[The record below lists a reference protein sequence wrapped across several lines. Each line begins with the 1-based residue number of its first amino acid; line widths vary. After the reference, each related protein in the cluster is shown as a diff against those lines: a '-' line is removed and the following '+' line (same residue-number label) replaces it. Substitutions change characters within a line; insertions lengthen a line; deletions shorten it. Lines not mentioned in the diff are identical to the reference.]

1 MTMLLKVS
9 NLKQRYGNV
18 YALNDVNF
26 TISEGEIIAIL
37 GPSGCGKS
45 TLLQQI
51 AGMQQPFMG
60 EIKMDEVV
68 VATNQYQLASE
79 KRQVNMVF
87 QDYALWPHMTV
98 FENIA
103 FGLKRKKLSKQEI
116 KDRVE
121 ELASLMKLEGL
132 LERLPAHL
140 SGGQQQRV
148 GIARA
153 LATKPRLLLMDE
165 PLSNLDVKLR
175 IEMRHELSFLLR
187 KLNISVL
194 YVTHDTDEAFAIS
207 DRMMILKDGQVEQFD
222 TPRSVF
228 EAPASPWVAQL
239 LGYINGLQ
247 GEVVPTIEGK
257 EKGSVLAKVHTQ
269 FVSGNQTGDIEQG
282 DVEIFFHPEE
292 VMIYVEKPNVAPEL
306 NLLMGQVHH
315 VVYEGLRWRVFVKI
329 TEGPIVTAYYDT
341 PIDPNK
347 DVWMTFPTNRTFL
360 YRSTYI

>member
-18 YALNDVNF
+18 YALNDVTF

-68 VATNQYQLASE
+68 FATNQYQLASE
-79 KRQVNMVF
+79 KRKVNMVF
-87 QDYALWPHMTV
+87 QDYSLWPHMTV

-103 FGLKRKKLSKQEI
+103 FGLKRKKLSKKEI
-116 KDRVE
+116 RVRVE
-121 ELASLMKLEGL
+121 ELATLMKLDGL

-194 YVTHDTDEAFAIS
+194 YVTHDTDEAFAIA
-207 DRMMILKDGQVEQFD
+207 DRMMILKDGQIEQFD
-222 TPRSVF
+222 TPRNVF

-247 GEVVPTIEGK
+247 GEVAPAIEGK
-257 EKGSVLAKVHTQ
+257 VSLLAKVHSQ
-269 FVSGNQTGDIEQG
+269 FVSGNQIGDIEQG

-292 VMIYVEKPNVAPEL
+292 VKLYAEKPNVDPEL

-315 VVYEGLRWRVFVKI
+315 VVYEGLRWRVFVKV
-329 TEGPIVTAYYDT
+329 TEGLIVTAHYDT
-341 PIDPNK
+341 PIDSNT